1 MTIFSVL
8 QAMIM
13 TLHASLIENSSNH
26 QINSQTKVNL
36 RLKNGRLIHARFL
49 IGVFFP
55 KAKHNRFHA
64 GPPAWIERKFTFL
77 LRLFK
82 LKMSEYT
89 LKIGICRN

>member
-1 MTIFSVL
+1 MPSLKDAPRPPEPCNMMIAMRTIIILGNRCKTVTYKLYVTVL
-8 QAMIM
+8 
-13 TLHASLIENSSNH
+13 H
-26 QINSQTKVNL
+26 Q
-36 RLKNGRLIHARFL
+36 
-49 IGVFFP
+49 
-55 KAKHNRFHA
+55 AKHNRFHA

>member
-1 MTIFSVL
+1 MTMQNNFGSF
-8 QAMIM
+8 QKKYY
-13 TLHASLIENSSNH
+13 
-26 QINSQTKVNL
+26 QQ
-36 RLKNGRLIHARFL
+36 
-49 IGVFFP
+49 

-89 LKIGICRN
+89 LKIGICRNLKKSPKII

>member
-1 MTIFSVL
+1 MGGAKVGGAEVGGNLL
-8 QAMIM
+8 Q
-13 TLHASLIENSSNH
+13 
-26 QINSQTKVNL
+26 Q
-36 RLKNGRLIHARFL
+36 
-49 IGVFFP
+49 
-55 KAKHNRFHA
+55 AKHNRFHA

>member
-1 MTIFSVL
+1 MK
-8 QAMIM
+8 
-13 TLHASLIENSSNH
+13 SLSSLR
-26 QINSQTKVNL
+26 ILNL
-36 RLKNGRLIHARFL
+36 TPKHISKHSD
-49 IGVFFP
+49 IQSKDFFQQ
-55 KAKHNRFHA
+55 AKHNRFHA